1 MESALLPARRRS
13 VKTKATQLL
22 GRLFTFANRLP
33 GSLLLFLRWRLQV
46 KLFKIFQRASIV
58 DAEGNRVVNIRR
70 ILKHFTQ
77 VNVNKG
83 NGLPIET
90 IERPSCSQSQLV
102 ESNAYQAI
110 DALLASHSVEVH
122 FGGNDAFYDCH
133 SDFIGMPERAAHLP
147 GDAYYSTLFHELT
160 HWTGHPTRLNRPGI
174 ADTGSYELEAYA
186 YEELIAEIGSAFL
199 CAEFGIRNHL
209 RHEGLVLRWVR
220 ELGEDPKAIFKASS
234 LAWKARCYLLGEEL
248 GEEA

>member
-1 MESALLPARRRS
+1 M
-13 VKTKATQLL
+13 
-22 GRLFTFANRLP
+22 
-33 GSLLLFLRWRLQV
+33 
-46 KLFKIFQRASIV
+46 

-77 VNVNKG
+77 VNVNKR

-110 DALLASHSVEVH
+110 DALLASHSVEVR

-133 SDFIGMPERAAHLP
+133 SDFIGMPEKAAH
-147 GDAYYSTLFHELT
+147 DAGEEYYYSTLLHELT

-174 ADTGSYELEAYA
+174 AARIYSPKLEAV
-186 YEELIAEIGSAFL
+186 EELIAEIGSAFL

-209 RHEGLVLRWVR
+209 RHEGLVLRWIR

-234 LAWKARCYLLGEEL
+234 LAWKVRCYLLRND
-248 GEEA
+248 A